1 MEMKMKKD
9 KKEPETW
16 EEKKNRWEKQTKK
29 ALSFAKQSG
38 IDVKKLQ
45 RERAKNEAERRER
58 ANRTQFF

>member
-1 MEMKMKKD
+1 MKKD

>member
-1 MEMKMKKD
+1 MKMKKD

-45 RERAKNEAERRER
+45 RERAKNEAERREH
-58 ANRTQFF
+58 AHNTQFF

>member
-1 MEMKMKKD
+1 MKMKMKKD

-58 ANRTQFF
+58 ANSTQFF